1 VSRDFAPA
9 RASAARDL
17 LEDKRPH
24 VRPARD
30 SKREGEQRRAAW
42 TTTASTAP
50 AAEARPPS
58 GGEVERGLPLLR
70 SQTRLLI
77 QMRDEEDTVTE
88 MGEEFFPVAA
98 KDPVENRDDAIL
110 VQAESAGGDDL
121 VFVEE
126 QKTLACAVAVG
137 ASEASTLR
145 TLLRRASA
153 RATLGGKVAHF
164 SNVLHLDLENQL
176 CFLQKVC
183 SILPGLCSSV
193 RVSSALIRAGV
204 AASASLFFLLSG
216 CTPARCL
223 RFVVGGVYKNAL
235 HACILTEVLGTLGE
249 VATYAR
255 EGCRED
261 SKNFVCRTS
270 QKLAAVATSVFVAS
284 TVPAPLLAGHLIACV
299 TDLLVESTLSSLV
312 RQAAPTLSVVATK
325 INEFQTS
332 IRLWESVMSRLR
344 VKERPSL
351 AEPDWTLTDI
361 ELERPSSPDRAEDE
375 DFDPADV
382 DSTAE
387 EQASRPRCR
396 VSDGSK

>member
-1 VSRDFAPA
+1 MDGDGQPCTGHGPA
-9 RASAARDL
+9 
-17 LEDKRPH
+17 
-24 VRPARD
+24 
-30 SKREGEQRRAAW
+30 
-42 TTTASTAP
+42 
-50 AAEARPPS
+50 PPS
-58 GGEVERGLPLLR
+58 GGEVEQRPPLLR
-70 SQTRLLI
+70 SQTGLLI
-77 QMRDEEDTVTE
+77 QMRDDEDTEIETR
-88 MGEEFFPVAA
+88 EEFLPVAA
-98 KDPVENRDDAIL
+98 KDPVADGAALVDA
-110 VQAESAGGDDL
+110 EAGGGEDL

-126 QKTLACAVAVG
+126 QRTLACAVAVG
-137 ASEASTLR
+137 ASEASTLW
-145 TLLRRASA
+145 TLLRSA
-153 RATLGGKVAHF
+153 GACATLGGKVAHF
-164 SNVLHLDLENQL
+164 FNVLHLDLENQL

-183 SILPGLCSSV
+183 TILPGLCSSL
-193 RVSSALIRAGV
+193 RVSGALIRAGV

-235 HACILTEVLGTLGE
+235 HACILTEVLRTLSE

-270 QKLAAVATSVFVAS
+270 QKLASVATGVFVAS
-284 TVPAPLLAGHLIACV
+284 TVPPPLLAGHLVACV

-312 RQAAPTLSVVATK
+312 HLATPTLSVVVTK
-325 INEFQTS
+325 INEFQTN

-344 VKERPSL
+344 IKERPSL

-375 DFDPADV
+375 YFDPAGV

-387 EQASRPRCR
+387 EQAARPRCR
-396 VSDGSK
+396 ISGDSQ